1 MKKFGT
7 GQILPED
14 TPEPKTAQEQQP
26 WGQADEKDLDT
37 EVQED

>member
-14 TPEPKTAQEQQP
+14 TPEPKTAQEQKP
-26 WGQADEKDLDT
+26 WDGADEEALDE